1 LIQDQEHYPGLKW
14 TSPINEFLRDDFVLE
29 DDHATTHTTIEDALS
44 HRSGLPRHDS
54 AWGVLGETASS
65 VVKRLRYLPMTAEPR
80 TTFQYCNLM
89 YGVVT
94 DLLETL
100 TGLKLETILREKFWD
115 PLGMASTSFGGFD
128 TQSNL
133 ARGYYWN
140 PDKNGASTGE
150 GFSTPENGYVPEHYL
165 NISGI
170 SGAGAITSSVND
182 YALWVKAFLDTANA
196 AKPRN
201 TSSPITYALYR
212 DVLTPRTMVL
222 PPLIDSYPG
231 FITPQLYALGWIST
245 SVVGHTIVGHG
256 GSLPAFGTSVIFLP
270 DDDYGVVVMGNTAIT
285 SNIVGNLI
293 TVVLLKQKLGL
304 NIEESASAKATLLA
318 AFSDLDMR
326 QDMHH
331 INNEDVIHKPYV
343 QQPGAAQSK
352 SPPAEVA
359 KLPLPG
365 DIGDYAG
372 LYTHPAYGMINFTVS
387 TSDAVDAKSASSAL
401 SHLYGIPT
409 PMRAWRYALEL
420 HHVTNTLF
428 TCKLMTQHGMGSEVI
443 WSQIGSS
450 RAVFKFGL
458 TSDEVE
464 TLGIELDWEMV
475 EAAKRKG
482 GKYWEEGMIW
492 FDKV

>member
-1 LIQDQEHYPGLKW
+1 
-14 TSPINEFLRDDFVLE
+14 VLE

-44 HRSGLPRHDS
+44 HRSGLPRHDP
-54 AWGVLGETASS
+54 AWGAPGETASS

-94 DLLETL
+94 HLLETL

-133 ARGYYWN
+133 ARGYYWD
-140 PDKNGASTGE
+140 PEKNGAS
-150 GFSTPENGYVPEHYL
+150 NQYVPEHYL

-170 SGAGAITSSVND
+170 SGAGATTSSVND
-182 YALWVKAFLDTANA
+182 YALWVKAFLDTANT

-201 TSSPITYALYR
+201 TSSPLNYALYR
-212 DVLTPRTMVL
+212 DVLTPRTIVL
-222 PPLIDSYPG
+222 PPFMDSSPE
-231 FITPQLYALGWIST
+231 FLTPQLYALGWTSIS
-245 SVVGHTIVGHG
+245 VMGHTVVGHG
-256 GSLPAFGTSVIFLP
+256 GGLPGFGTTVLFLP
-270 DDDYGVVVMGNTAIT
+270 DDSYGVVVMGNTAIT

-293 TVVLLKQKLGL
+293 AVVLLKKKLGL
-304 NIEESASAKATLLA
+304 SMEESASAKATLLA
-318 AFSDLDMR
+318 AFSDPRVR
-326 QDMHH
+326 QDVYP
-331 INNEDVIHKPYV
+331 INNEDAIHKQHFQRRGAP
-343 QQPGAAQSK
+343 QPKPS
-352 SPPAEVA
+352 SAEAA

-365 DIGDYAG
+365 DIGDYTG

-387 TSDAVDAKSASSAL
+387 SSDAIDAKSASSPSSA
-401 SHLYGIPT
+401 SSYLYGLPT

-420 HHVTNTLF
+420 HHVTDTLF
-428 TCKLMTQHGMGSEVI
+428 ACKVMTQHGMGSEVI
-443 WSQIGSS
+443 WSEVGSS
-450 RAVFKFGL
+450 RAVFEFGL
-458 TSDEVE
+458 TGEEVE
-464 TLGIELDWEMV
+464 TLGIELEWEMV

-482 GKYWEEGMIW
+482 RKYWKERMVW

>member
-1 LIQDQEHYPGLKW
+1 M
-14 TSPINEFLRDDFVLE
+14 LE

-44 HRSGLPRHDS
+44 HRSGLPRHDPV
-54 AWGVLGETASS
+54 WGLPGETASS
-65 VVKRLRYLPMTAEPR
+65 VVKKLRYLPMTAEPR

-128 TQSNL
+128 AQSNL

-140 PDKNGASTGE
+140 PDKNGASARE
-150 GFSTPENGYVPEHYL
+150 GFSTPENEYVPEHYL

-170 SGAGAITSSVND
+170 SGAGATTSSVND
-182 YALWVKAFLDTANA
+182 YALWMKAFLDTANT

-201 TSSPITYALYR
+201 TSSPINYALYR
-212 DVLTPRTMVL
+212 DVLTPRTIVL
-222 PPLIDSYPG
+222 PPFMDSSPG
-231 FITPQLYALGWIST
+231 FITPQLYALGWTST
-245 SVVGHTIVGHG
+245 SVMGHTIVGHG
-256 GSLPAFGTSVIFLP
+256 GGLPGFGTTVIFLP
-270 DDDYGVVVMGNTAIT
+270 DDGYGVVVMGNTADT
-285 SNIVGNLI
+285 SNIVGSLI
-293 TVVLLKQKLGL
+293 AAVLLKQKLGL

-318 AFSDLDMR
+318 TFSNPDVR
-326 QDMHH
+326 QDVHP
-331 INNEDVIHKPYV
+331 ISNEDVIHEPHV
-343 QQPGAAQSK
+343 QHPSAPQSK
-352 SPPAEVA
+352 SPPAEMA

-387 TSDAVDAKSASSAL
+387 TSDAIDAKSASSAF
-401 SHLYGIPT
+401 SYLYGLPT

-420 HHVTNTLF
+420 HHVTDTLF
-428 TCKLMTQHGMGSEVI
+428 MCKLMTQHGMGSEVI
-443 WSQIGSS
+443 WSQVGSS

-458 TSDEVE
+458 TGDEVE
-464 TLGIELDWEMV
+464 TLGIELNWEMV

-482 GKYWEEGMIW
+482 GKYWKEGMIW

>member
-1 LIQDQEHYPGLKW
+1 
-14 TSPINEFLRDDFVLE
+14 VLE

-44 HRSGLPRHDS
+44 HRSGLPRHDPV
-54 AWGVLGETASS
+54 WGLPGETASS
-65 VVKRLRYLPMTAEPR
+65 VVKKLRYLPMTAEPR

-128 TQSNL
+128 AQDNL
-133 ARGYYWN
+133 ARGYYW
-140 PDKNGASTGE
+140 DLEKNGASARE
-150 GFSTPENGYVPEHYL
+150 GLSTTENQYVPEHYL

-182 YALWVKAFLDTANA
+182 YALWVKAFLDTANTD
-196 AKPRN
+196 KPRN
-201 TSSPITYALYR
+201 LSSPINYALYR
-212 DVLTPRTMVL
+212 DVLTPRTIIL
-222 PPLIDSYPG
+222 PPFMDSSPR
-231 FITPQLYALGWIST
+231 IPTPQLYALGWT
-245 SVVGHTIVGHG
+245 SFSVMGHTIVGHG
-256 GSLPAFGTSVIFLP
+256 GGIPGFGTSVIFLP
-270 DDDYGVVVMGNTAIT
+270 DDSYGVVVMGNTAIT

-304 NIEESASAKATLLA
+304 SIKESASAKATLLA
-318 AFSDLDMR
+318 AFSDPHVR
-326 QDMHH
+326 HYGYP
-331 INNEDVIHKPYV
+331 ISNEGAIYEQYFQHPAAS
-343 QQPGAAQSK
+343 QPK
-352 SPPAEVA
+352 SSPAEVA

-372 LYTHPAYGMINFTVS
+372 LYTHPAYGTINFTVS
-387 TSDAVDAKSASSAL
+387 SSDPIDAESTSSSPSASSY
-401 SHLYGIPT
+401 LYGLHT
-409 PMRAWRYALEL
+409 PMRALRVAFEL

-428 TCKLMTQHGMGSEVI
+428 TCKFMIQHGMGSEII
-443 WSQIGSS
+443 WSEVGSS

-458 TSDEVE
+458 TGREAG
-464 TLGIELDWEMV
+464 TLGIELEEAMV
-475 EAAKRKG
+475 EAAARKG

>member
-1 LIQDQEHYPGLKW
+1 
-14 TSPINEFLRDDFVLE
+14 
-29 DDHATTHTTIEDALS
+29 
-44 HRSGLPRHDS
+44 
-54 AWGVLGETASS
+54 
-65 VVKRLRYLPMTAEPR
+65 MTAEPR

-128 TQSNL
+128 TQTNL

-212 DVLTPRTMVL
+212 DVLTPRMMVL

-231 FITPQLYALGWIST
+231 FITPQLYALGWAST

-318 AFSDLDMR
+318 AFSNLDMR
-326 QDMHH
+326 QNVHH

-387 TSDAVDAKSASSAL
+387 TSDAKSASSAL
-401 SHLYGIPT
+401 SYLYGIPT

>member
-1 LIQDQEHYPGLKW
+1 
-14 TSPINEFLRDDFVLE
+14 VLE
-29 DDHATTHTTIEDALS
+29 GDHVTTHTTIEDALS
-44 HRSGLPRHDS
+44 HRSGLPRHDF
-54 AWGVLGETASS
+54 AWGVPGETASS

-140 PDKNGASTGE
+140 PDKNGASARE
-150 GFSTPENGYVPEHYL
+150 GFSTPENEYVPEHYL
-165 NISGI
+165 NISSI
-170 SGAGAITSSVND
+170 SGAGATTSSVND

-196 AKPRN
+196 ARPRN
-201 TSSPITYALYR
+201 TSSPINYALYR
-212 DVLTPRTMVL
+212 DVLTPRTIVL
-222 PPLIDSYPG
+222 PPLMDSYPG
-231 FITPQLYALGWIST
+231 FITPQLYALGWTSIS
-245 SVVGHTIVGHG
+245 VMGHTIVGHG
-256 GSLPAFGTSVIFLP
+256 GGLPGFGTTVIFLP
-270 DDDYGVVVMGNTAIT
+270 DDGYGVVVMGNTAIT
-285 SNIVGNLI
+285 SNIVGNII

-318 AFSDLDMR
+318 AFSSPDVR
-326 QDMHH
+326 QDVHP
-331 INNEDVIHKPYV
+331 INNEDVIHEPHV
-343 QQPGAAQSK
+343 QHSGASQSE

-365 DIGDYAG
+365 DIGDHAG

-387 TSDAVDAKSASSAL
+387 TSDAIDAKSASSAF
-401 SHLYGIPT
+401 SYLYGLPT

-420 HHVTNTLF
+420 YHVTDTLF

-443 WSQIGSS
+443 WSQVGSS

-458 TSDEVE
+458 TGEEVE
-464 TLGIELDWEMV
+464 TLGIELDGEMV

-482 GKYWEEGMIW
+482 GKYWKEGMIW